1 MKKVIVLLSLFSF
14 VFLQAIELEVDIG
27 AGYHYSGANGDLVY
41 TKEFWKD
48 STAIIEHENSA
59 TFYTWAE
66 FSSDQRHWPKLRVE
80 LSSLETE
87 GRSFIHIDS
96 TDTINTLVDAIE
108 GTLPININNTYYDS
122 RLVLN
127 TYEGYLYYEYFEK
140 SDLPTLGFGLGLK
153 KFDFAYTA
161 TIVDGLEFTDNGGD
175 TVPLL
180 FFKSRYEL
188 DKETD
193 GTQLSFEADGKLF
206 IFGVSNIYDYLLKL
220 DFMMKYNE
228 TTDLGV
234 EIGYKETFY
243 DIKGGDIDTV
253 GGNMQT
259 SGLFFGVVGHFR

>member
-1 MKKVIVLLSLFSF
+1 MKKVIFLLSIFSF
-14 VFLQAIELEVDIG
+14 LSLQAFELEVDMG
-27 AGYHYSGANGDLVY
+27 AGYHYSGASGDLVY

-48 STAIIEHENSA
+48 STARIEHDSRA

-66 FSSDQRHWPKLRVE
+66 FSSDQQYWPNLRVE
-80 LSSLETE
+80 LSSLDTE

-96 TDTINTLVDAIE
+96 TDTINTIIDALE
-108 GTLPININNTYYDS
+108 TPFASINNTFYDS

-140 SDLPTLGFGLGLK
+140 SELPTVGFGLGLK
-153 KFDFAYTA
+153 KFDFAYSA

-206 IFGVSNIYDYLLKL
+206 VFGDSNIYDYLLKL
-220 DFMMKYNE
+220 DFMMQYNQ